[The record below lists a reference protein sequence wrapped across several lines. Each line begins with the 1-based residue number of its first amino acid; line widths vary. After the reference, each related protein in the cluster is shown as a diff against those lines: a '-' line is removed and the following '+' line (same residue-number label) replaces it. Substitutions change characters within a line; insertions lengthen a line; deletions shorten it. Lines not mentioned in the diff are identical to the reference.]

1 MNSESSSLSNPS
13 DSRREFLKKSGTS
26 AAGAAALSQ
35 LIVPTSVFGAPTDKK
50 LKLGVVGCGGRGT
63 GAVHQALSAD
73 SNIELTAIGDAFPE
87 KIERSI
93 AVLKTK
99 LEPQKLAVKKSH
111 IFTGLDAYRKV
122 LDSGVDVVV
131 LATPPGF
138 RPGHLMAAIEAG
150 KHVFAEKPMA
160 TDGPGVRLAMKA
172 VELSKQKGLGLLAG
186 FCWRYHYARRELFKR
201 IAEGAIGDVR
211 SAYGTYLTGPVKPMP
226 EANKRPA
233 GISDLEWMVRN
244 WSSFTGL
251 AGDGLVEQAIHTV
264 DWLMWL
270 MNDQPPTHCV
280 AVGGRQI
287 PAHGG
292 NIFDHVE
299 VNYEWENGVRGFV
312 GQRQISGCHNEN
324 NLYVQGAD
332 GEGLI
337 RSGRSLITGKNPW
350 RFRGKSNNMYQTE
363 HDEFFASIREGHPLN
378 DGDRMMKSTLAGI
391 MGRMAGYTGQ
401 RVSWEQAL
409 NSKQLL
415 APQDL
420 TDWSAEVS
428 VEPMAQPGR
437 TKLF

>member
-1 MNSESSSLSNPS
+1 MNLQSPNISNPC
-13 DSRREFLKKSGTS
+13 DSRREFLKKSGTT
-26 AAGAAALSQ
+26 AASTAVLAQVGMP
-35 LIVPTSVFGAPTDKK
+35 VPVFGAPTDKK

-87 KIERSI
+87 QIEKSL

-99 LEPQKLAVKKSH
+99 LEPQKLALKKSH

-138 RPGHLMAAIEAG
+138 RPGHLLAAVEAG

-186 FCWRYHYARRELFKR
+186 FCWRYNYPRRELFKR
-201 IAEGAIGDVR
+201 IAAGEIGAVR

-226 EANKRPA
+226 EASTRPA
-233 GISDLEWMVRN
+233 GISELEWMVRN
-244 WSSFTGL
+244 WTNFNWLS
-251 AGDGLVEQAIHTV
+251 GDGLVEQAVHTV
-264 DWLMWL
+264 DWLMWT
-270 MNDQPPTHCV
+270 MNDEPPTHCT

-299 VNYEWENGVRGFV
+299 VNYEWANGVRGFV

-324 NLYVQGAD
+324 NLYVQGAE
-332 GEGLI
+332 GEGRI
-337 RSGRSLITGKNPW
+337 AGGRVYIAGKNRW
-350 RFRGKSNNMYQTE
+350 RYRGKSNNMYQTE
-363 HDEFFASIREGHPLN
+363 HDEFFASIREGNPLN

-391 MGRMAGYTGQ
+391 MGRMAAYTGQ

-409 NSKQLL
+409 NSKQEL
-415 APQDL
+415 APQDVSS
-420 TDWSAEVS
+420 WNAEVP
-428 VEPMAQPGR
+428 VEPMAKPGR